1 MGLKSI
7 LAAPHTGNKY
17 KLDALTVHNIITQK
31 IYETSHEYTYIKPK
45 IKKNNGRIDIKSLRA
60 RHHNPEMQD
69 MYTNESKKTFETL
82 S

>member
-1 MGLKSI
+1 M
-7 LAAPHTGNKY
+7 A
-17 KLDALTVHNIITQK
+17 VQNIITRNTM
-31 IYETSHEYTYIKPK
+31 ETSHSYTYIKPK